1 MIREIS
7 PSRAL
12 KPTGE
17 RSGSVLEWPAYRTLL
32 DNGKLE
38 RRVTDAYARL
48 EHGDLCA
55 RYCRVSRRQTLDD
68 VIPRTGEGG
77 GDAWLKYGDSR
88 RRRLEEY
95 GLRRWTGPGGGQ
107 DRRIPGDFGK
117 CRSPWSAG
125 FPFFH

>member
-1 MIREIS
+1 MTREIS

-17 RSGSVLEWPAYRTLL
+17 RSGSVLEWPAYRTLLL

-68 VIPRTGEGG
+68 VIRHRGRG
-77 GDAWLKYGDSR
+77 R
-88 RRRLEEY
+88 
-95 GLRRWTGPGGGQ
+95 
-107 DRRIPGDFGK
+107 
-117 CRSPWSAG
+117 
-125 FPFFH
+125 